1 MVSPCNSSPVRRGKA
16 RASVI
21 LTRGETRP
29 IPMNIAVKLMQ
40 KFKGIDAEKR
50 MKIYQDKTELIRKRK
65 LDAWADEQ
73 LQAESLRLQNNAKS
87 GTPLDEL
94 LVDAYALVCEAAKR
108 TLGLQPYDVQI
119 MAAIAL
125 HETFLIEQHTGEG
138 KTLSAVMPAYL
149 NALTGKGVHVL
160 TFNDYLAKRDAEWM
174 GPIYRFLG
182 LKVGSVQAGMSLS
195 EKREAYAADITYVT
209 AKEAGFDYLRDTIAL
224 DEADTVHRPFHYVI
238 VDEAD
243 SLLLDEARVPLVI
256 SGESGSSSSEG
267 IRFAEVAR
275 QLDRAE
281 HFDFDEFQRNVYL
294 NEEGAA
300 KAEALLGCGN
310 LYESQNSHLL
320 TSLNCAL
327 HVESL
332 FNKDVD
338 YIVRD
343 GKIELIEEYTGR
355 VAENRYLPDGLQA
368 ALAAKEGLQWTAGG
382 NILGTITLQHF
393 ISLYPRICGMTA
405 TALASAMDF
414 EEIYRLQVVQI
425 PPNRPNI
432 RIDHP
437 HRIYTHKEAKF
448 KALIQEIISVHRTG
462 RPILIGTSSVEESD
476 KLAEALAVAGV
487 PCHVLNAK
495 NDTEEAEIV
504 AKAGEIGAVTVSTN
518 MAGRGVDIRLGGGNP
533 TQAEV
538 VAKLGGLYVIGT
550 HVNESVR
557 IDDQLRGRSGRQGDP
572 GASVFFVSLED
583 ELLLRFGM
591 QKAVRVPRQDEALE
605 EPGIRG
611 KIISIQR
618 IVMGQNFDIHQELNS
633 YSDMVEDQ
641 RRILYEER
649 LEILKGEKPM
659 SPSEQRVW
667 LFYIDK
673 YWADHLA
680 YVSYLREGI
689 HLESLASR
697 NPIDQFHVQ
706 ITEAYE
712 QIMDN
717 VKRES
722 ADMLARLG
730 GSNDPA
736 EWEKFG
742 LKSPTS
748 TRTYIINDQYIQN
761 KRSSWGA
768 MTVIAYWGRKF
779 LRPVLRPVIKLPKDY

>member
-1 MVSPCNSSPVRRGKA
+1 
-16 RASVI
+16 
-21 LTRGETRP
+21 
-29 IPMNIAVKLMQ
+29 MNLAVKLIRE
-40 KFKGIDAEKR
+40 FKDRDTRHKLKGYR
-50 MKIYQDKTELIRKRK
+50 DKAELIRNRN
-65 LDAWADEQ
+65 LEAWDDGQ
-73 LQAESLRLQNNAKS
+73 LQAESLRLKQEAES
-87 GTPLDEL
+87 GTPLDGL

-125 HETFLIEQHTGEG
+125 HEGFLIEQHTGEG

-149 NALTGKGVHVL
+149 NALTGEGVHVL
-160 TFNDYLAKRDAEWM
+160 TFNDYLANRDAEWM

-182 LKVGSVQAGMSLS
+182 LTVKPVQAGMSLL

-256 SGESGSSSSEG
+256 IGESGSSNNDG

-275 QLDRAE
+275 QLKQVE
-281 HFDFDEFQRNVYL
+281 HYDFDEFQRNVYL
-294 NEEGAA
+294 NEAGSA
-300 KAEALLGCGN
+300 KAESMLRCSN
-310 LYESQNSHLL
+310 LYDSHNSHLL

-332 FNKDVD
+332 LKKDVD

-355 VAENRYLPDGLQA
+355 VAENRNLPDGLQA
-368 ALAAKEGLQWTAGG
+368 ALAAKEGLQPLASGK
-382 NILGTITLQHF
+382 ILGTITHQHF

-405 TALASAMDF
+405 TAHASAIEF
-414 EEIYRLQVVQI
+414 EHSYVLQVMQI

-437 HRIYTHKEAKF
+437 HRIYTHKEAKH
-448 KALIQEIISVHRTG
+448 KALVQEISSVHATG

-476 KLAEALAVAGV
+476 TLANALALADV

-495 NDTEEAEIV
+495 NDAEEAEII

-518 MAGRGVDIRLGGGNP
+518 MAGRGVDIRLGGDNP
-533 TQAEV
+533 TQAEI

-550 HVNESVR
+550 HMHQSVR
-557 IDDQLRGRSGRQGDP
+557 IDNQLRGRSGRQGDP

-583 ELLLRFGM
+583 EVMLRYGIN
-591 QKAVRVPRQDEALE
+591 KAIRVPRQDEALE
-605 EPGIRG
+605 GSDLHS
-611 KIISIQR
+611 KIAHIQR
-618 IVMGQNFDIHQELNS
+618 VIMGQNFHIRQELNC
-633 YSDMVEDQ
+633 YSDMVEEQ

-649 LEILKGEKPM
+649 LRILKGEMSM
-659 SPSEQRVW
+659 SPSEQRVR
-667 LFYIDK
+667 LYYIDK
-673 YWADHLA
+673 FWADHLA
-680 YVSYLREGI
+680 YVSYIRESI
-689 HLESLASR
+689 HLTGLVNR
-697 NPIDQFHVQ
+697 NPIDEFHSQ
-706 ITEAYE
+706 IIQAFE
-712 QIMDN
+712 QIPAKIN
-717 VKRES
+717 SES
-722 ADMLARLG
+722 AKMLVKLG
-730 GSNDPA
+730 GTNDPA
-736 EWEKFG
+736 IWEKFG

-748 TRTYIINDQYIQN
+748 TRTYIINDQYMEYLQSP
-761 KRSSWGA
+761 SSWNSV
-768 MTVIAYWGRKF
+768 TIIAYWLRKISWPIIREVKILMQRSPF
-779 LRPVLRPVIKLPKDY
+779 RG

>member
-1 MVSPCNSSPVRRGKA
+1 MD
-16 RASVI
+16 
-21 LTRGETRP
+21 L
-29 IPMNIAVKLMQ
+29 AVKLMQ
-40 KFKGIDAEKR
+40 KFKDRDTQNKLKGYR
-50 MKIYQDKTELIRKRK
+50 DKAELIRKRN
-65 LDAWADEQ
+65 LEAWDDQ
-73 LQAESLRLQNNAKS
+73 RLKAESLRLKKDAKL

-108 TLGLQPYDVQI
+108 KLGLQPYDVQI

-125 HETFLIEQHTGEG
+125 HERFVIEQHTGEG

-149 NALTGKGVHVL
+149 NALTGEGVHVL
-160 TFNDYLAKRDAEWM
+160 TFNDYLANRDAEWM

-182 LKVGSVQAGMSLS
+182 LTVKSVQAGLSLS

-209 AKEAGFDYLRDTIAL
+209 AKEAGFDYLRDTITL
-224 DEADTVHRPFHYVI
+224 SEADTVHRPFQYVI

-256 SGESGSSSSEG
+256 AGEPDSSGNDV
-267 IRFAEVAR
+267 IRFADVTR
-275 QLDRAE
+275 QLEQDKYY
-281 HFDFDEFQRNVYL
+281 DFDEFKRNVYL
-294 NEEGAA
+294 NEAGAA
-300 KAEALLGCGN
+300 KAESLLGCGN
-310 LYESQNSHLL
+310 LYESHNSHLL
-320 TSLNCAL
+320 SSLNCAL
-327 HVESL
+327 YAETL
-332 FNKDVD
+332 LKKDVD

-343 GKIELIEEYTGR
+343 GKIELIDEYTGR
-355 VAENRYLPDGLQA
+355 VAENRHLPEGLQA
-368 ALAAKEGLQWTAGG
+368 ALAAKEGLYSKVGG
-382 NILGTITLQHF
+382 KILGTITLQHF
-393 ISLYPRICGMTA
+393 ISLYPKICGMTA
-405 TALASAMDF
+405 TAYASAMEF
-414 EEIYRLQVVQI
+414 KEIYALQVVQI

-432 RIDHP
+432 RIDQP
-437 HRIYTHKEAKF
+437 HRIYTHKEAKL
-448 KALIQEIISVHRTG
+448 KALVQEILSVHAMG

-476 KLAEALAVAGV
+476 MLAEALAVAGV

-495 NDTEEAEIV
+495 NDAEEAEVI
-504 AKAGEIGAVTVSTN
+504 ARAGEIGAVTVSTN

-583 ELLLRFGM
+583 ELLLRFGIH
-591 QKAVRVPRQDEALE
+591 KAIRAHRQDEALE
-605 EPGIRG
+605 DSALRS
-611 KIISIQR
+611 KIAHIQR
-618 IVMGQNFDIHQELNS
+618 VIMGQNFDIQQELNC

-649 LEILKGEKPM
+649 LAILKGKKPM
-659 SPSEQRVW
+659 SPLEQRVR

-673 YWADHLA
+673 FWADHLA

-689 HLESLASR
+689 HLESLVSG
-697 NPIDQFHVQ
+697 NPIDEFHAQ
-706 ITEAYE
+706 ITQAYE
-712 QIMDN
+712 QIPAKVN
-717 VKRES
+717 SES
-722 ADMLARLG
+722 ANMLVRLG

-736 EWEKFG
+736 KWEEFG

-761 KRSSWGA
+761 MRSSWTA
-768 MTVIAYWGRKF
+768 MTVFAFGIRKI
-779 LRPVLRPVIKLPKDY
+779 LRPIFKLSKF

>member
-1 MVSPCNSSPVRRGKA
+1 
-16 RASVI
+16 
-21 LTRGETRP
+21 
-29 IPMNIAVKLMQ
+29 MNIALKLMQ
-40 KFKGIDAEKR
+40 KFKDHDTQNKLKVYRNKA
-50 MKIYQDKTELIRKRK
+50 ELIRKRN
-65 LDAWADEQ
+65 LEVWDDGQ
-73 LQAESLRLQNNAKS
+73 LQAESLRLQKEAKS

-108 TLGLQPYDVQI
+108 KLGLQPYEVQI

-125 HETFLIEQHTGEG
+125 HERFLIEQHTGEG

-149 NALTGKGVHVL
+149 NALTGEGVHVL
-160 TFNDYLAKRDAEWM
+160 TFNDYLANRDAEWM

-182 LKVGSVQAGMSLS
+182 LKVSSVQAGMDLS

-224 DEADTVHRPFHYVI
+224 DEGDTVHRPFHYVI

-256 SGESGSSSSEG
+256 ACEPGSSGNDG

-275 QLDRAE
+275 QLEQNE
-281 HFDFDEFQRNVYL
+281 HYDFDEFRRNVYL
-294 NEEGAA
+294 NEAGSA
-300 KAEALLGCGN
+300 KVESLLGCGN
-310 LYESQNSHLL
+310 LYESHNSHLL
-320 TSLNCAL
+320 SSLNCAL
-327 HVESL
+327 HVESIL
-332 FNKDVD
+332 KKDVD

-343 GKIELIEEYTGR
+343 GNIELIDEYTGR
-355 VAENRYLPDGLQA
+355 VAENRHLPDRLQA
-368 ALAAKEGLQWTAGG
+368 ALAAKEGLQSNSGG
-382 NILGTITLQHF
+382 KILGTITLQHF
-393 ISLYPRICGMTA
+393 LSLYPKICGMTA
-405 TALASAMDF
+405 TAHASAMDF
-414 EEIYRLQVVQI
+414 EEIYVLQVVQI

-437 HRIYTHKEAKF
+437 HRIYTHNEAKL
-448 KALIQEIISVHRTG
+448 KALVQEISSVHRTG
-462 RPILIGTSSVEESD
+462 RPILVGTSSVGESNM
-476 KLAEALAVAGV
+476 LAEALAVKGV

-495 NDTEEAEIV
+495 NDAKEAEII

-572 GASVFFVSLED
+572 GSSVFFVSLED
-583 ELLLRFGM
+583 ELMLRFGIN
-591 QKAVRVPRQDEALE
+591 KAIRNLRQDEALE
-605 EPGIRG
+605 DSVLRS
-611 KIISIQR
+611 KIAQIQR
-618 IVMGQNFDIHQELNS
+618 IIMGQNFDIHQELNC

-641 RRILYEER
+641 RRLLYKER

-659 SPSEQRVW
+659 SLSEQRVR
-667 LFYIDK
+667 LFYIDEF
-673 YWADHLA
+673 WADHLA
-680 YVSYLREGI
+680 YVSYIREGI

-697 NPIDQFHVQ
+697 NPIDEFHAQ
-706 ITEAYE
+706 ITQAYE
-712 QIMDN
+712 QIPAKIN
-717 VKRES
+717 SES
-722 ADMLARLG
+722 ENMLVRLG
-730 GSNDPA
+730 GSNDP
-736 EWEKFG
+736 EVWEKFG

-761 KRSSWGA
+761 KRSSWT
-768 MTVIAYWGRKF
+768 TVTVLAYYFRKAI
-779 LRPVLRPVIKLPKDY
+779 RPIFKLSEY